1 MDKKGKV
8 CASSRTECIG
18 KGICKCESTR
28 NWLTMNQ
35 RAKKVKGQNTNTC
48 SRRETELLQLYEAR
62 VAQQNV
68 REREVKMYKLI
79 VDSYVKSTK
88 HHLPQSVFQD
98 WFGEAGLMKLPGTG
112 RAVRPQ
118 ASGSDASDMAQG
130 TSLQVK
136 EETDNSDSGTQQ
148 YFCNGC
154 KETINRNPTNRVAFL
169 GDGNLVNGIMSNIF
183 VAKIICRGCQ
193 ANKTMDL
200 ARKHVLCFGC
210 DMVKEN

>member
-1 MDKKGKV
+1 MEKKGKI
-8 CASSRTECIG
+8 CASARTECIG
-18 KGICKCESTR
+18 EGICRCESTR

-35 RAKKVKGQNTNTC
+35 RAKKVKMDKGQNNNTC

-62 VAQQNV
+62 VAQQTV

-79 VDSYVKSTK
+79 VDSYVQSTK
-88 HHLPQSVFQD
+88 HHLPESVFQE
-98 WFGEAGLMKLPGTG
+98 WFGETGLMKLPGMG

-118 ASGSDASDMAQG
+118 ASGSDAGEGSQG
-130 TSLQVK
+130 TSLQIK

-148 YFCNGC
+148 YLCNGC

-183 VAKIICRGCQ
+183 VAKITG
-193 ANKTMDL
+193 ALNL
-200 ARKHVLCFGC
+200 L
-210 DMVKEN
+210 